1 VPGLVYRASNV
12 KARLPSLNVAK
23 FQASSRD
30 AALTVNGQTRHSS
43 APFKVRQAI
52 MYNL

>member
-1 VPGLVYRASNV
+1 MPGLVYHASDI
-12 KARLPSLNVAK
+12 KARLPSLNVTK

-30 AALTVNGQTRHSS
+30 AMPTINGWTRHSS

-52 MYNL
+52 TYNL